1 MTFTVIGRCSRT
13 GKLGFAQATGTPA
26 IGRRAVRVIP
36 GKAVVVVQ
44 AGHNNYLLEIAVE
57 LAKAGFG
64 AKRVFDAVTKSDPYS
79 AQRQLMY
86 LETSGR
92 GVALTGAQA
101 RPWCG
106 HIEGDD
112 FAVAGNVLP
121 GEKVVTSMATAFT
134 QSADKELEERLLLAL
149 EAGRDAG
156 GQQGGE
162 VSAALFV
169 TGAFAYPLFDLRV
182 DVSREPT
189 GELRKAYEWYKPLA
203 PFYSDC
209 YEKGIPALYK
219 DHLKSIGW
227 PLVPFQDGKEAS
239 K

>member
-36 GKAVVVVQ
+36 GKAVVAVQ
-44 AGHNNYLLEIAVE
+44 AGHNHYLLEIAVE

-64 AKRVFDAVTKSDPYS
+64 AKRVFDAVIHSDPFS

-86 LETSGR
+86 LEHGGR
-92 GVALTGAQA
+92 GVALTGSEA

-106 HIEGDD
+106 HIEGED
-112 FAVAGNVLP
+112 FAVAGNVLA
-121 GEKVVTSMATAFT
+121 GEKVVASMVTAFKG
-134 QSADKELEERLLLAL
+134 SGGIELEERLLLAL

-156 GQQGGE
+156 GQEGGE
-162 VSAALFV
+162 RSAALFV
-169 TGAFAYPLFDLRV
+169 TGARPYPLFDLRV
-182 DVSREPT
+182 DVSLEPT
-189 GELRKAYEWYKPLA
+189 AELRKAYEWYKPLA

-227 PLVPFQDGKEAS
+227 PVVPFQDLN
-239 K
+239 

>member
-1 MTFTVIGRCSRT
+1 
-13 GKLGFAQATGTPA
+13 
-26 IGRRAVRVIP
+26 VRVIP

-44 AGHNNYLLEIAVE
+44 AGHNHYLMEIAVE

-64 AKRVFDAVTKSDPYS
+64 AKRIFDTVLQSDPYS
-79 AQRQLMY
+79 DQRQLMY
-86 LETSGR
+86 LEVGAR
-92 GVALTGAQA
+92 GVALTGSKA

-106 HIEGDD
+106 HVEGED
-112 FAVAGNVLP
+112 FAVAGNVLA
-121 GEKVVTSMATAFT
+121 GEAVVTSMAAAFAK
-134 QSADKELEERLLLAL
+134 SADRELEERLILAL

-169 TGAFAYPLFDLRV
+169 TGAFPYPLFDLRV
-182 DVSREPT
+182 DVSGEPT

-227 PLVPFQDGKEAS
+227 PLEPPGK
-239 K
+239 

>member
-1 MTFTVIGRCSRT
+1 MTFTVIGRCDRT

-36 GKAVVVVQ
+36 GKAVVAVQ
-44 AGHNNYLLEIAVE
+44 AGHNHYLMEIATE

-64 AKRVFDAVTKSDPYS
+64 AKRIFDTVLHSDPYS

-86 LETSGR
+86 LDFDAR
-92 GVALTGAQA
+92 GVAHTGDEA
-101 RPWCG
+101 RPWRG
-106 HIEGDD
+106 HVEGDD
-112 FAVAGNVLP
+112 FAVAGNVLA
-121 GEKVVTSMATAFT
+121 GEPVVNAMAAAF
-134 QSADKELEERLLLAL
+134 SKSGGKELEERLLLAL

-169 TGAFAYPLFDLRV
+169 TGAHPYPLFDLRV

-219 DHLKSIGW
+219 KHLEGIGW
-227 PLVPFQDGKEAS
+227 PLSPPDL
-239 K
+239 